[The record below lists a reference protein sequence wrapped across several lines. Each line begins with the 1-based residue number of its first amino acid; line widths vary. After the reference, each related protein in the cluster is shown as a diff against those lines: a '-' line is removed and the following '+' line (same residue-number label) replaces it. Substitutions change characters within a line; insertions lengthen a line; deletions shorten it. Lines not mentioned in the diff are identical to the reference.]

1 MDVFILKL
9 ICIAFIFLIVFFY
22 IINAALVQKINDENT
37 LPQIPTYDITLFLV
51 LKWFFPPD
59 TFSVFF
65 TNKNTTSNTWITIE
79 IYTFV

>member
-1 MDVFILKL
+1 MGCFWNWLFWNCFQLGVLNMQVLMDVFILKL

-51 LKWFFPPD
+51 LK
-59 TFSVFF
+59 
-65 TNKNTTSNTWITIE
+65 
-79 IYTFV
+79 